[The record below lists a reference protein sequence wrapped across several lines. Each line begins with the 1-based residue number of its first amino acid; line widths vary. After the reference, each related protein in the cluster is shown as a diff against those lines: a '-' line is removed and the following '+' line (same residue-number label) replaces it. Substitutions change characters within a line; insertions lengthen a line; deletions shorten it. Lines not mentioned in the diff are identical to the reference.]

1 MIIVINNQDSQSVMF
16 HQFIE
21 EELFSNRNFLPR
33 FFHISEKI
41 AREPLRL

>member
-1 MIIVINNQDSQSVMF
+1 MIIVINNQDPQSVML
-16 HQFIE
+16 HRLIE
-21 EELFSNRNFLPR
+21 EVHFSNRNFLPR